1 MARVYTIT
9 EVTKQGMIVSVTI
22 EGKARP
28 VTFNMQTREITSY
41 TGRDVM
47 RFPVGEYQTAAIRN
61 DAVSR
66 LLFECFMTSYKQ
78 SLLNGLQK
86 LELFIN
92 NPDLLATVNHVSD
105 LPDECPKGYLKWVQE
120 NGKALSYDTVEEYKD
135 MKSISQLGKESA
147 EVYQMLF
154 INDGHPL
161 ERYDFADWYKELPAD
176 LRNKFN
182 KILKVSMKTLSW
194 TLKEDMKKFIRKI
207 CMGRDWYTSRN
218 ECRPHN
224 WQELLDTERSFAW
237 NTENI
242 AALGKGMWEKNII
255 ATEDKIRKIE
265 ELSNDEFVI
274 IVPKTL
280 QDFTDEGNMQRNCVG
295 HFYHNSIADGRNV
308 VYFIRKK
315 ETPNRSYITNRY
327 NIDCSHR
334 TEETRKYCNAYNDD
348 DNARELIKEID
359 KMITSLLFGE

>member
-9 EVTKQGMIVSVTI
+9 EVTKQGTRISVTI

-41 TGRDVM
+41 TGRDVR
-47 RFPVGEYQTAAIRN
+47 RFPVGEYHTATIRDNAI
-61 DAVSR
+61 SR
-66 LLFECFMTSYKQ
+66 LLFECFMTSHKQ
-78 SLLNGLQK
+78 SLLDSLLK

-92 NPDLLATVNHVSD
+92 NPDLLANVNHISD

-135 MKSISQLGKESA
+135 MKSIAQLDKESV

-161 ERYDFADWYKELPAD
+161 DKYDFAEQYKELPTD

-182 KILKVSMKTLSW
+182 KILKVSMKTFSW
-194 TLKEDMKKFIRKI
+194 TLKEDMKKFICKI
-207 CMGRDWYTSRN
+207 FMGRGWYSGS
-218 ECRPHN
+218 ECRPQN

-242 AALGKGMWEKNII
+242 SALGRGMWEKSII

-265 ELSNDEFVI
+265 ELSNDEFVV

-295 HFYHNSIADGRNV
+295 HYYHNSIAEGRNV
-308 VYFIRKK
+308 VYFIRRKK
-315 ETPNRSYITNRY
+315 TPNLSYITNRY
-327 NIDCSHR
+327 NIEFTHR
-334 TEETRKYCNAYNDD
+334 TEETRKYCNADNDNN
-348 DNARELIKEID
+348 NARELIKEID